1 MSNTINYIIITFTES
16 SFIFSRAVR
25 IPSRHTM
32 RTINI
37 NARDTSRWITHYNRI
52 VVTVSKHVV
61 SCENSIRANNP
72 IRIDKTF
79 DLGIIIPGIEVI
91 PSCFGI
97 IIIPAI
103 PDGINV
109 ADEGGRSVDVAVTI
123 GD

>member
-1 MSNTINYIIITFTES
+1 MSAKIIDVTSPTC
-16 SFIFSRAVR
+16 R
-25 IPSRHTM
+25 I
-32 RTINI
+32 
-37 NARDTSRWITHYNRI
+37 AKGYRI